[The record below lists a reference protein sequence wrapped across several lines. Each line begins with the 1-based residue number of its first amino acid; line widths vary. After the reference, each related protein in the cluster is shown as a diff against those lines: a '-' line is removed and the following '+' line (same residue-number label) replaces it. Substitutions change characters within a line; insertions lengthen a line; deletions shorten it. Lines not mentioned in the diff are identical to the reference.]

1 MSTFSFVLNCL
12 QAVLNRF
19 ILPTTIVHESASD
32 TKEYNVIKVQLQLL
46 NKWHRSSPQSDQRPG
61 Q

>member
-1 MSTFSFVLNCL
+1 MSIFLFVLNCP

-19 ILPTTIVHESASD
+19 ILLTTTVHESASD
-32 TKEYNVIKVQLQLL
+32 TEEYNVIKVQLQLL
-46 NKWHRSSPQSDQRPG
+46 NKWHRSSPQSDQHPA